1 MGECDPSKVVCSG
14 DGLVFGFINH
24 PIRAHIDTTRA
35 GPGEERAPQPWPP
48 QPPRSPLIDDV
59 FVTFIGLF

>member
-35 GPGEERAPQPWPP
+35 GPGEE
-48 QPPRSPLIDDV
+48 SLIDDV
-59 FVTFIGLF
+59 VTFIGLF